1 MNIKET
7 VLYKT
12 LCRQVRKE
20 DHAELLRM
28 LELVRDKYRDDGSDW
43 DTKYLQ
49 CAFVWAWTPQGDA
62 YWRELS
68 NRMRDAGHPY
78 Y

>member
-28 LELVRDKYRDDGSDW
+28 LELVPDRTTGLVHFDMRDLRG
-43 DTKYLQ
+43 
-49 CAFVWAWTPQGDA
+49 AFTWAWTPQGDA

>member
-20 DHAELLRM
+20 DHAELVRM
-28 LELVRDKYRDDGSDW
+28 LELVRDRYRYTIYWNTQRLKYAFDW
-43 DTKYLQ
+43 
-49 CAFVWAWTPQGDA
+49 ANTPQGDA

-68 NRMRDAGHPY
+68 NRMCDAGHPY